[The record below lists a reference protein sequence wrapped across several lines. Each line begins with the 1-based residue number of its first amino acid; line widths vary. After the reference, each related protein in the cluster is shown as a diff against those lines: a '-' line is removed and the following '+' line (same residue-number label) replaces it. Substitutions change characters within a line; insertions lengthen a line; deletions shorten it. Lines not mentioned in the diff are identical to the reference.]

1 MGPPY
6 YSRGSNM
13 QLLLL
18 LVLALIAHVNGSLTG
33 SSSQLLSHYSD
44 AGSGPGLSAD
54 FMFPKITGLPC
65 GENDHDPPCIPYEL
79 VNESL
84 SCEADLHGFG
94 SLDTYCIVNETITL
108 ETDAIIAGEGSLE
121 IFPDITLSCPYA
133 GCNISIVLSG
143 NLILNVNASVL
154 SGTLIIRAENVTAA
168 LGSSLSVKGLG
179 GTPPAQTSGIPVGFD
194 GAGGGHGGRGACCVG
209 ESGKQQEDTW
219 GGDVYAWSSLAR
231 PWSYGSRGGSTSKK
245 ENYGGGGGGR
255 LSLTAGDVLELRGK
269 VDADGGS
276 GGEFGGGGSGGS
288 VIIRA
293 IEIKGDGEISANG
306 GSGRAGGGGGR
317 LAVETYRNEGVK
329 IYVRGGHS
337 LACANNSGGAGTIF
351 DIVQQSLTVS
361 NNNQST
367 VSETLLL
374 EFPTHPLWANVQV
387 EGRARVL
394 VPLLWS
400 RMQVRGQLT
409 IASEALLSFG
419 LAHYSSSEFEVVAD
433 EVLMTDA
440 VIVVY
445 GALKLQVKMLFMVKS
460 GLRIEGGLDSLVTI
474 SELEASSIAVL
485 REGSVIRSNSNLGMH
500 GQGLLKLNGSGDVI
514 EAERLFISLFFTL
527 AIGEG
532 SVLQAPLDYDS
543 PLSDKTHQSHCTR
556 TTCPTEVISPS
567 EDCILNT
574 TSPFTLQICRVEDIM
589 IAGTV
594 QGTVVQAQ
602 RIRTITISPEGLL
615 TTSGWGCKVGL
626 GKGEVSENLA
636 AGGGGHG
643 GKGGRGYFNGTWA
656 EGGPEY
662 GDKSMPCEL
671 GSGSGNSSKGLVTSG
686 GGLIVLGS
694 LDHPVASVDISGA
707 MTADGESSNVTAEE
721 QVGGPGGGSGGSL
734 LLFLQSLTLQN
745 GSLLSSA
752 GGHGGPV
759 GGGGGGGGRIHFHW
773 SNIATGDDYLP
784 VASVEGYIHTRGGTG
799 SDEGWEGDDGSIT
812 GRECPKGLH
821 GIFCEECPVGTYKN
835 ETGSDMRLCK
845 ACPASSLPRR
855 ANFIY
860 VRGGVTEPNCP
871 YTCVSEKYRMPNCY
885 TPIEELIYTL
895 GGPWLFTVFLSTALV
910 LLALV
915 LSVARM
921 KLIGSDDF
929 TGPSPTPAGG
939 HIDHSFPFLES
950 LNEVL
955 ENTRVEESQSHV
967 HRMYF
972 MGCNSFGE
980 PWHLPHSPPEQ
991 IIDLVYEDAYNRFV
1005 EEVNS
1010 LAAFQWWEGSVHS
1023 ILSILAYPFAWH
1035 WQQWRR
1041 RKKVQQLREY
1051 VRTEYDHACLRSCRS
1066 RALYEGLKVAATPD
1080 LILAY
1085 IDVYSGGDE
1094 KRHDLPP
1101 RLMQRLPMSIIFGG
1115 DGTYMAA
1122 YDLHSDNLLTSLIC
1136 QALSPTVWYRFVAGL
1151 KAQLRTVRKGA
1162 LRSTLRPVDDWLN
1175 SHVNPRFSVEGI
1187 RVDLAWFQATA
1198 TGYYQLGVV
1207 LSQTAP
1213 GASPVPLSDGGD
1225 SPPRLQTNMDFRSAG
1240 MSFFPTPGVPENFP
1254 RAQWQSS
1261 ESYLQ
1266 LSLSRRRIGGALL
1279 DAASLPH
1286 LEDRKDLAFPLSLL
1300 LRNLR
1305 PVGHQA
1311 TVGLVIS
1318 LLLLADLSLTLL
1330 TLLQFFSISLEAFLL
1345 VLLVLPLAPLLP
1357 SAAGLNALFSHGPRR
1372 AAGLA
1377 RVYALWNITSFA
1389 NVFVALL
1396 YGMFHYMVP
1405 RWMPNR
1411 GLHSARLGTEDDSW
1425 WLLQNLLSSLTFR
1438 TEDDSWWL
1446 LPGLLILTNE
1456 EEAGTARLEELGP
1469 KLRRISVFCGSRR
1482 CDALNLGKHSKLGY
1496 WIHLPSS

>member
-6 YSRGSNM
+6 YSRGSDI

-18 LVLALIAHVNGSLTG
+18 LVVALILPHTNGSLTE
-33 SSSQLLSHYSD
+33 SSSQLLNHFPDVGSRPGFL
-44 AGSGPGLSAD
+44 AGD
-54 FMFPKITGLPC
+54 FVSPKYPRWPC
-65 GENDHDPPCIPYEL
+65 GDREDDSPCLPSQL
-79 VNESL
+79 ANESL
-84 SCEADLHGFG
+84 SCEADLRGFG
-94 SLDTYCIVNETITL
+94 SLDTHCIINETLTL
-108 ETDAIIAGEGSLE
+108 ENDAVIAGDGSLE
-121 IFPDITLSCPYA
+121 IFPDVALSCPYA
-133 GCNISIVLSG
+133 GCNLSIVLSG
-143 NLILNVNASVL
+143 NLILNVNASIL
-154 SGTLIIRAENVTAA
+154 SGTLIIQAENVSAA
-168 LGSSLSVKGLG
+168 LGSSLSAKGLG
-179 GTPPAQTSGIPVGFD
+179 GTPPAQTSGSGSD
-194 GAGGGHGGRGACCVG
+194 GAGGGHGGRGAFCVG

-219 GGDVYAWSSLAR
+219 GGDVYSWSSLSS
-231 PWSYGSRGGSTSKK
+231 PWSYGSRGGSTSKEK
-245 ENYGGGGGGR
+245 DYGGGGGGR
-255 LSLTAGDVLELRGK
+255 LSITAGDILELYGK

-293 IEIKGDGEISANG
+293 NEIKGGGEISASG

-317 LAVETYRNEGVK
+317 LAFETYRNEGVK
-329 IYVRGGHS
+329 IYARGGHS
-337 LACANNSGGAGTIF
+337 LACPDNSGGAGTIF
-351 DIVQQSLTVS
+351 DVVQQSLTVS

-374 EFPTHPLWANVQV
+374 EFPNHPLWANVQV
-387 EGRARVL
+387 EGRAKVL

-409 IASEALLSFG
+409 IASDALLSFG
-419 LAHYSSSEFEVVAD
+419 LAHYSTSEFEVVAD

-440 VIVVY
+440 VIIVY
-445 GALKLQVKMLFMVKS
+445 GALKLQVKMLFMVNS
-460 GLRIEGGLDSLVTI
+460 RLQIEGGSDSLTST

-485 REGSVIRSNSNLGMH
+485 REGSVIRSNSNLGLH
-500 GQGLLKLNGSGDVI
+500 GQGLLKLNGSGDI
-514 EAERLFISLFFTL
+514 IKAERLFISLFFTL

-532 SVLQAPLDYDS
+532 SILQAPLDYDS
-543 PLSDKTHQSHCTR
+543 PLSDKTSQIHCMR
-556 TTCPTEVISPS
+556 TTCPAEVTSPS
-567 EDCILNT
+567 EDCTLNI

-589 IAGTV
+589 IDGTV
-594 QGTVVQAQ
+594 EGSVVHAQ
-602 RIRTITISPEGLL
+602 RIRTISISSGGLL
-615 TTSGWGCKVGL
+615 TASGWGCKGGL
-626 GKGEVSENLA
+626 GKGEASSLA

-643 GKGGRGYFNGTWA
+643 GKGGRGYFNGSWA
-656 EGGPEY
+656 QGGPEY
-662 GDKSMPCEL
+662 GEKSMPCEL
-671 GSGSGNSSKGLVTSG
+671 GSGSGNLSNGLVTSG
-686 GGLIVLGS
+686 GGIIVLGS
-694 LDHPVASVDISGA
+694 LDHPLASLDISGA
-707 MTADGESSNVTAEE
+707 LSADGESYNVNKTIEE
-721 QVGGPGGGSGGSL
+721 SVGGPGGGSGGSL

-745 GSLLSSA
+745 GSILSSA
-752 GGHGGPV
+752 GGHGRPV

-773 SNIATGDDYLP
+773 SNIATGEDYLA
-784 VASVEGYIHTRGGTG
+784 VASVEGYIHTRGGSG
-799 SDEGWEGDDGSIT
+799 SDEGWEGGDGSIT
-812 GRECPKGLH
+812 GRECPMGLH

-835 ETGSDMRLCK
+835 ETGSDVRLCQP
-845 ACPASSLPRR
+845 CPPSSLPRR
-855 ANFIY
+855 ANFVY
-860 VRGGVTEPNCP
+860 VRGGVTEPHCP

-895 GGPWLFTVFLSTALV
+895 GGPWLFTVLLSTALV

-921 KLIGSDDF
+921 KLVGNDDF
-929 TGPSPTPAGG
+929 TGPSRAPAGG

-955 ENTRVEESQSHV
+955 ETTRVEESQSHV
-967 HRMYF
+967 HRVYF

-991 IIDLVYEDAYNRFV
+991 IIDLIYEDAYNRFV

-1010 LAAFQWWEGSVHS
+1010 LAAYQWWEGSVHS

-1051 VRTEYDHACLRSCRS
+1051 VRSEYDHACLRSCRS

-1085 IDVYSGGDE
+1085 IDVFSGGDE
-1094 KRHDLPP
+1094 KRNDLPP

-1115 DGTYMAA
+1115 DGTYMAPYA
-1122 YDLHSDNLLTSLIC
+1122 LHSDNLLTSLVC
-1136 QALSPTVWYRFVAGL
+1136 QVVPATVWYRFVAGL
-1151 KAQLRTVRKGA
+1151 NAQLRTVRKGA

-1175 SHVNPRFSVEGI
+1175 SHVNPRFSVDGV

-1207 LSQTAP
+1207 LSQTAQGP
-1213 GASPVPLSDGGD
+1213 SAAPLSDGGES
-1225 SPPRLQTNMDFRSAG
+1225 SPPRLQSNLDVNSPG
-1240 MSFFPTPGVPENFP
+1240 LPLFPAPPGVPENFP
-1254 RAQWQSS
+1254 RAQWQLSD
-1261 ESYLQ
+1261 SYLQ

-1286 LEDRKDLAFPLSLL
+1286 LEDRKDFTFPLSLL

-1345 VLLVLPLAPLLP
+1345 VLLILPLAPLLP

-1377 RVYALWNITSFA
+1377 RVYALWNITSFV
-1389 NVFVALL
+1389 NVFVALI
-1396 YGMFHYMVP
+1396 YGVFHYMVP
-1405 RWMPNR
+1405 RLKPHS
-1411 GLHSARLGTEDDSW
+1411 GLHSATVGTEDDSW
-1425 WLLQNLLSSLTFR
+1425 WLLQGLLRSVKFS
-1438 TEDDSWWL
+1438 TEEDSWWL
-1446 LPGLLILTNE
+1446 LPGLLIVCKCIQAWMVDLHIAN
-1456 EEAGTARLEELGP
+1456 LEIQDRTLYAEDP
-1469 KLRRISVFCGSRR
+1469 TKFWQST
-1482 CDALNLGKHSKLGY
+1482 
-1496 WIHLPSS
+1496 